1 MKIAIR
7 QSQKIN
13 SRIHNSRIAI
23 RQRIAQLGVKMVI
36 SWSNFVVRS
45 KVYHFDHGKFVSRP
59 RLWSKW
65 VFLWLNFEETFLV
78 DHFDHG
84 KFGLWPWSWSKF

>member
-23 RQRIAQLGVKMVI
+23 RQRIAQLGLPLSDSFLDLI
-36 SWSNFVVRS
+36 SDGINGLL
-45 KVYHFDHGKFVSRP
+45 D
-59 RLWSKW
+59 
-65 VFLWLNFEETFLV
+65 V
-78 DHFDHG
+78 D
-84 KFGLWPWSWSKF
+84 

>member
-23 RQRIAQLGVKMVI
+23 RQLIAQLGIKLLRFSFTNTDSDCIV
-36 SWSNFVVRS
+36 NC
-45 KVYHFDHGKFVSRP
+45 
-59 RLWSKW
+59 
-65 VFLWLNFEETFLV
+65 FLENRY
-78 DHFDHG
+78 
-84 KFGLWPWSWSKF
+84 